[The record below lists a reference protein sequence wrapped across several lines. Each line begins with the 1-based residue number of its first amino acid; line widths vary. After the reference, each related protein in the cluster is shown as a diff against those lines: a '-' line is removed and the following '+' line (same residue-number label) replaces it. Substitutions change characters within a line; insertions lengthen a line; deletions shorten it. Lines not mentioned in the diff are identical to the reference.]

1 MKKRAV
7 IISGGEM
14 RDYDFYKNIIKEDDY
29 IICADGG
36 ARHITQLYIKPDLF
50 LGDFDSCD
58 YYKVMK
64 NPLFSDCEIR
74 KFKPEKDK
82 TDTHIAVVEAVER
95 GFEDI
100 VMVGC
105 TGSRLDHSM
114 ANIGLLKIINDKGLF
129 GEITDEKN
137 IIRLYNKPFEI
148 KKSEGKFFS
157 LLPFGKIVT
166 GLTLKGLKYQLND
179 YTLSL
184 GDSICISNEFKDDI
198 AKVSFTDGEVL
209 LFLSND

>member
-14 RDYDFYKNIIKEDDY
+14 RDYDFYKNVIKEDDY

-36 ARHITQLYIKPDLF
+36 ARHISQLGIKPHLF

-58 YYKVMK
+58 YDKVMK
-64 NPLFSDCEIR
+64 SPLFSDCEIR
-74 KFKPEKDK
+74 KFNPEKDK
-82 TDTHIAVVEAVER
+82 TDTHIAVMEAVEK
-95 GFEDI
+95 GFENI
-100 VMVGC
+100 VMVAC
-105 TGSRLDHSM
+105 TGTRLDHSM
-114 ANIGLLKIINDKGLF
+114 ANIGLLKIINDKGLL
-129 GEITDEKN
+129 GEIIDEKN
-137 IIRLYNKPFEI
+137 IIRVYNKSFEI

-157 LLPFGKIVT
+157 LLPFGKAVN
-166 GLTLKGLKYQLND
+166 GLTLKGLKYQLVD
-179 YTLSL
+179 YTLLL
-184 GDSICISNEFKDDI
+184 GDSICISNEFKDDV

>member
-14 RDYDFYKNIIKEDDY
+14 RDYDFYKNTIKEDDFV
-29 IICADGG
+29 ICADGG
-36 ARHITQLYIKPDLF
+36 ARHIMQLDIKPDLF

-58 YYKVMK
+58 YDKVMK
-64 NPLFSDCEIR
+64 SPLFSGCEIR
-74 KFKPEKDK
+74 KFNPEKDK
-82 TDTHIAVVEAVER
+82 TDTHIAVVEAMER

-100 VMVGC
+100 VIVAC

-114 ANIGLLKIINDKGLF
+114 ANIGLLKIINDKGLL
-129 GEITDEKN
+129 GEIIDEKN

-148 KKSEGKFFS
+148 KKTEGKFFS
-157 LLPFGKIVT
+157 LLPFGKMVT
-166 GLTLKGLKYQLND
+166 GLTLKGLKYQLDD
-179 YTLSL
+179 YTLLS
-184 GDSICISNEFKDDI
+184 GDSICISNEFKDAI
-198 AKVSFTDGEVL
+198 AKVSFKDGEVL